1 MGKNWAKIA
10 VFLAYV
16 KNFLYLCVTNAKERK
31 KIMKND
37 LFVHYNTPE
46 EAAEAFRKMV
56 HAKDEWLEQV
66 HQLKQNAR
74 LAV

>member
-1 MGKNWAKIA
+1 MGKKRAKIA

>member
-1 MGKNWAKIA
+1 
-10 VFLAYV
+10 
-16 KNFLYLCVTNAKERK
+16 
-31 KIMKND
+31 MKND